1 MGQQRLVIE
10 GSARGKVNSALRLGH
25 VLRRRDLTKLPG
37 RIFAKSVLLVSLLL
51 WLQTRIGVLLLVVG
65 YGEKKNQSIQE
76 CRLPGGTYSCY
87 NTSIELGDLG
97 LMQLPAR
104 IIFQPL
110 GFCVTGDAFLHLPMF
125 IHEFSTFSIS
135 F

>member
-1 MGQQRLVIE
+1 MIE

-25 VLRRRDLTKLPG
+25 DLRRRDLTNLPG
-37 RIFAKSVLLVSLLL
+37 RIFAKSVLLVSLPL
-51 WLQTRIGVLLLVVG
+51 WLQTRIGVLSLVIG
-65 YGEKKNQSIQE
+65 YGEKKHQSIQE
-76 CRLPGGTYSCY
+76 CRLPGGTCSCY
-87 NTSIELGDLG
+87 STSIVLGDLG
-97 LMQLPAR
+97 FIQLPAR

-125 IHEFSTFSIS
+125 IHKFSTFSIS

>member
-65 YGEKKNQSIQE
+65 YGERKKPIDTGMSAT
-76 CRLPGGTYSCY
+76 GWY
-87 NTSIELGDLG
+87 
-97 LMQLPAR
+97 A
-104 IIFQPL
+104 IIPL
-110 GFCVTGDAFLHLPMF
+110 LNWV
-125 IHEFSTFSIS
+125 I
-135 F
+135 